1 MTTQQRTYL
10 HADGDDGADPLTNL
24 LNPGPNVSILPREP
38 QMPQFNLTRF
48 WLGIIVIIIAAVAVA
63 GWLFV
68 Q

>member
-10 HADGDDGADPLTNL
+10 HADGDDGADPQ
-24 LNPGPNVSILPREP
+24 I
-38 QMPQFNLTRF
+38 NLTRF